1 MSGKADLL
9 LGSRERKGTSAATAK
24 LRAVGRRLLPV
35 ALVVS
40 AAAADARELHEVA
53 FYLLVAAVPA
63 AAVSALSLFG
73 EALDLP
79 GDGAV
84 RLQAALAALGL
95 VLVLVAAAIRGQNP
109 VTEVPPVAVSALMA
123 ALGVFAV
130 QAVAALASPFAASRP
145 HRTGSTAQPVPSA
158 VRAPANT
165 AGRRG

>member
-1 MSGKADLL
+1 
-9 LGSRERKGTSAATAK
+9 
-24 LRAVGRRLLPV
+24 VGRRLLPV

-73 EALDLP
+73 DALDLP

-84 RLQAALAALGL
+84 RLQAALGALGL

-109 VTEVPPVAVSALMA
+109 VTEVPPVAATALVA
-123 ALGVFAV
+123 CLSVFGL
-130 QAVAALASPFAASRP
+130 QTVAALAWPLAASRP
-145 HRTGSTAQPVPSA
+145 RRAAGTQPVPSP

-165 AGRRG
+165 AGRRS